1 MLICKAG
8 GGGCQDGKG
17 SGTICSSFLLKR
29 NLGMAGL
36 TAVSRAW
43 KRKEAPLNFSNGF
56 PKVQTFDPRIE
67 LESRFHSL
75 GGRIFH

>member
-1 MLICKAG
+1 MVR
-8 GGGCQDGKG
+8 G